1 MDLTRRVIVALDFDT
16 AEDAEAVVERLGDT
30 GQSYKIGL
38 QLLTAAGPSL
48 VTSLAAAGKDVFLD
62 LKLFE
67 IPTSVAAA
75 VRAAGV
81 RGATMVS
88 VHASAGSRIL
98 RAAVRAAAEFP
109 RLRVV
114 ALTVVTSLIDADLAE
129 VGVTATTGEQTAR
142 LALLA
147 RDAGC
152 HGVVAAPHDAAAL
165 RRLLGPD
172 VLVVTPGVTLPV
184 HPDAATDHA
193 RPAHPAD
200 AFRAGASHV
209 VIGRALTRAPDPAA
223 VLAAIAE
230 ELRISGAATRP
241 AGHRTDSATR

>member
-1 MDLTRRVIVALDFDT
+1 MDLARRVIVALDFDT
-16 AEDAEAVVERLGDT
+16 AEEAEAVVDRLGDA
-30 GQSYKIGL
+30 GQAYKIGL
-38 QLLTAAGPSL
+38 QLLTAAGPAL
-48 VTSLAAAGKDVFLD
+48 VSTLAAAGKDVFLD

-75 VRAAGV
+75 VRAAGL
-81 RGATMVS
+81 RGATMVT
-88 VHASAGSRIL
+88 VHAGGGSRIMA
-98 RAAVRAAAEFP
+98 AAVRAAAEFP

-114 ALTVVTSLIDADLAE
+114 ALTVVTSLTAADLAE
-129 VGVTATTGEQTAR
+129 VGVAATTGEQTAR

-147 RDAGC
+147 RHAGC

-172 VLVVTPGVTLPV
+172 PLIVTPGVALSV
-184 HPDAATDHA
+184 HQDTADHA

-209 VIGRALTRAPDPAA
+209 VIGRALTRAADPGA

-230 ELRISGAATRP
+230 ELHP
-241 AGHRTDSATR
+241 N